1 MMKTRLLFLI
11 LLPILLILH
20 LSSIN
25 SHAIFSIELKN
36 GRNVFA
42 ENYLIEGNNIIL
54 YLKSGSVNIQKDEVK
69 SIREE
74 KVELKEGQENK
85 PTEEKIGIRENLDRN
100 KCANS
105 LSTEK
110 KRIEFYV
117 QQKAEMQKKLEEAKE
132 VYFKLTER
140 SEKERARETMI
151 AISKELFSLEEE
163 IMKNNN
169 GIVPEWWKE
178 KPKL

>member
-1 MMKTRLLFLI
+1 MKKRLLFLI
-11 LLPILLILH
+11 LLPILILH
-20 LSSIN
+20 LNSIN
-25 SHAIFSIELKN
+25 SHAMFLIELKN

-54 YLKSGSVNIQKDEVK
+54 YLKSGSAKIQKDEVK
-69 SIREE
+69 SIHE
-74 KVELKEGQENK
+74 KNVELKEEQAYK
-85 PTEEKIGIRENLDRN
+85 PTEEKTDIRKDLDRN
-100 KCANS
+100 KSANS

-110 KRIEFYV
+110 KHIESYV
-117 QQKAEMQKKLEEAKE
+117 QQKAEIQKKLEDAKE
-132 VYFKLTER
+132 VYLKLTER

-163 IMKNNN
+163 VTKNNN

-178 KPKL
+178 KP